1 VNTRRLLSALLV
13 LFLTALVAGCG
24 SNKIGGGNPPPG
36 PGTSTVSVAV
46 TDTPPAGVTVISFEV
61 TITGATLN
69 PGNVALVSTPIQIEV
84 KRLETE
90 AAFLTAVNVPA
101 GTYSSITFT
110 FANPE
115 LTFKND
121 TGAPIAGCS
130 NVPPNN
136 VCEFKPAVS
145 GSVTYSEAPFPV
157 TIVANTPTGF
167 LVDVNLN
174 NIITSGVGVDF
185 NAARALVVMQLPLPG
200 RPLGELH
207 EIEDVSGVVANKDAA
222 NNQFTLQTTRGNLT
236 VRVDSMT
243 DFEDFEEATPPCLTD
258 NFLCVQN
265 GQSVE
270 VDLRMMASL
279 AAGTLLA
286 KKVELEDNVADDELD
301 GVVVSVDSPTQ
312 FKMVLIEEMRN
323 VAGIEVGNVLTVMTP
338 GTVPPGFFR
347 VDDNGLTIPAGLK
360 GAFENATDTA
370 QLLPG
375 QTVQV
380 RRGSSSSGTAINTD
394 RVRLRETRFTA
405 KVAGAPA
412 PPNFNVGGTGGL
424 PSLFTAAGI
433 TQIQVQTQAATEFEG
448 GITGVT
454 GLADGNTVSLRGLLF
469 KNTPLNPVLI
479 AKKVRKRTP

>member
-1 VNTRRLLSALLV
+1 VSTRRLLAIFLLLALTTL
-13 LFLTALVAGCG
+13 AAGCG
-24 SNKIGGGNPPPG
+24 TNKIGEVTPPPG

-61 TITGATLN
+61 TIVAATLN
-69 PGNVALVSTPIQIEV
+69 PGNVPLVSTPIQIEV

-101 GTYSSITFT
+101 GTYNSVTFT
-110 FANPE
+110 FAFPE

-136 VCEFKPAVS
+136 VCEIKPAVS
-145 GSVTYSEAPFPV
+145 GAVTYSGAPFPV

-185 NAARALVVMQLPLPG
+185 NAAGALVVMQLPLPG

-207 EIEDVSGVVANKDAA
+207 EIEDVSGVVANKDPA

-236 VRVDSMT
+236 VRVDNMT

-270 VDLRMMASL
+270 VDLRMLASL

-286 KKVELEDNVADDELD
+286 KKVELEDNAADDELD

-323 VAGIEVGNVLTVMTP
+323 VAGVEVGNLLTVTLAT
-338 GTVPPGFFR
+338 GATFR

-360 GAFENATDTA
+360 GAFEGAADTS
-370 QLLPG
+370 QLLAG

-405 KVAGAPA
+405 RVFGPPA
-412 PPNFNVGGTGGL
+412 PPFNFNVNNL
-424 PSLFTAAGI
+424 PGLFTNAVPPI
-433 TQIQVQTQAATEFEG
+433 TQIEVQTQAATEFEG
-448 GITGVT
+448 GGITGVN

>member
-1 VNTRRLLSALLV
+1 MSTRRLLAVFLLLALTT
-13 LFLTALVAGCG
+13 LTAGCG
-24 SNKIGGGNPPPG
+24 SNKIGEVTPPPG
-36 PGTSTVSVAV
+36 PSTSTVSVAV

-61 TITGATLN
+61 TIVAATLN
-69 PGNVALVSTPIQIEV
+69 PGNVPLVSTPIQIEV

-101 GTYSSITFT
+101 GTYTSITFT
-110 FANPE
+110 FAFPE

-121 TGAPIAGCS
+121 TGGPLTLPGLNCLNGA
-130 NVPPNN
+130 

-145 GSVTYSEAPFPV
+145 GTATYSGAPFPV

-174 NIITSGVGVDF
+174 TIITSSMGLNF
-185 NAARALVVMQLPLPG
+185 NDPAALTILQLPLPG

-207 EIEDVSGVVANKDAA
+207 EIEDVSGAVANKDAA

-236 VRVDSMT
+236 VRVDNMT

-279 AAGTLLA
+279 AAGTLLG

-323 VAGIEVGNVLTVMTP
+323 VAGVEVGNVLTVTLAT
-338 GTVPPGFFR
+338 GATFR

-380 RRGSSSSGTAINTD
+380 RRGSSSSGTTINTD
-394 RVRLRETRFTA
+394 RVRLRGTRFTA

-412 PPNFNVGGTGGL
+412 PPNFNIGGTSGL

>member
-1 VNTRRLLSALLV
+1 VSTRRLLAVFLLLALTT
-13 LFLTALVAGCG
+13 LTAGCG
-24 SNKIGGGNPPPG
+24 SNKIGEVTPPPG
-36 PGTSTVSVAV
+36 PSTATVSVAV

-61 TITGATLN
+61 TIVAATLN
-69 PGNVALVSTPIQIEV
+69 PGNVPLVSTPIQIEV

-323 VAGIEVGNVLTVMTP
+323 VAGIEVGNVLTVTLAT
-338 GTVPPGFFR
+338 GATFR

-394 RVRLRETRFTA
+394 RVRLRGTRFTA

-412 PPNFNVGGTGGL
+412 PPNFNIGGTSGL

>member
-1 VNTRRLLSALLV
+1 MSTRRLLAVFLLLALTT
-13 LFLTALVAGCG
+13 LTAGCG
-24 SNKIGGGNPPPG
+24 SNKIGEVTPPPG
-36 PGTSTVSVAV
+36 PSTATVSVAV

-61 TITGATLN
+61 TIVAATLN
-69 PGNVALVSTPIQIEV
+69 PGNVPLVSTPIQIEV

-110 FANPE
+110 FAFPE

-121 TGAPIAGCS
+121 TGAPMAGCS

-136 VCEFKPAVS
+136 VCEIKPAVS
-145 GSVTYSEAPFPV
+145 GTVTYSGAPFPV

-174 NIITSGVGVDF
+174 TIITSSMGLNF
-185 NAARALVVMQLPLPG
+185 NDPAALTILQLPLPG

-236 VRVDSMT
+236 VRVDNMT

-279 AAGTLLA
+279 AAGTLLG

-323 VAGIEVGNVLTVMTP
+323 VAGIEVGNLLTVTLAA
-338 GTVPPGFFR
+338 GATFR

-412 PPNFNVGGTGGL
+412 PPNFNIGGTSGL

>member
-1 VNTRRLLSALLV
+1 MKPRQSFSFLLALLLVTTV
-13 LFLTALVAGCG
+13 LGCG
-24 SNKIGGGNPPPG
+24 GTASINPRPG
-36 PGTSTVSVAV
+36 PGTSLVSITV

-69 PGNVALVSTPIQIEV
+69 PGSVSLVSTPIQIEV

-121 TGAPIAGCS
+121 TGAPIPIPGGNCAVGT
-130 NVPPNN
+130 
-136 VCEFKPAVS
+136 VCEIKPAVS
-145 GSVTYSEAPFPV
+145 GSVTYSGAPFPV

-174 NIITSGVGVDF
+174 NIITSGMGVDF
-185 NAARALVVMQLPLPG
+185 NAAGALVVMQLPLPG

-236 VRVDSMT
+236 VKVDNMT
-243 DFEDFEEATPPCLTD
+243 VFEDFDEGTPPCVVN
-258 NFLCVQN
+258 NFTCVQN

-270 VDLRMMASL
+270 VDLRMMTSL

-286 KKVELEDNVADDELD
+286 RKVELEDNAADDELD
-301 GVVVSVDSPTQ
+301 GVITSVDSATQ

-323 VAGIEVGNVLTVMTP
+323 VAGVEVGNVLTVTLAT
-338 GTVPPGFFR
+338 GATFR

-360 GAFENATDTA
+360 GAFEGATDTS
-370 QLLPG
+370 QLLAG
-375 QTVQV
+375 QTVEV
-380 RRGSSSSGTAINTD
+380 RRGSSSSGTAISTD
-394 RVRLRETRFTA
+394 RVRLRNTRFTA

-412 PPNFNVGGTGGL
+412 PPNFNVNNL
-424 PSLFTAAGI
+424 PGLFTNAVPPI
-433 TQIQVQTQAATEFEG
+433 TQIQVQTQAATVFEG
-448 GITGVT
+448 GITGVS

-469 KNTPLNPVLI
+469 KSTPDPELI

>member
-1 VNTRRLLSALLV
+1 LLSALLV

-69 PGNVALVSTPIQIEV
+69 PGNVSLVSTPIQIEV

-121 TGAPIAGCS
+121 TGAPIPIPGGNCAVGA
-130 NVPPNN
+130 
-136 VCEFKPAVS
+136 VCEIKPAVS
-145 GSVTYSEAPFPV
+145 GSVTYSGAPFPV

-185 NAARALVVMQLPLPG
+185 NATGPLVVMQLPLPG

-236 VRVDSMT
+236 IRVDNMT
-243 DFEDFEEATPPCLTD
+243 VFEDFDEGTPPCVVN
-258 NFLCVQN
+258 NFTCVQN

-323 VAGIEVGNVLTVMTP
+323 VAGIEVGNVLTVMIP

-347 VDDNGLTIPAGLK
+347 VDDNGLTILAGLK

-380 RRGSSSSGTAINTD
+380 RRGSSSSGTTINTD

-405 KVAGAPA
+405 KVFGAPA

-469 KNTPLNPVLI
+469 KSTPNPVLI
-479 AKKVRKRTP
+479 AKKVRKRIP

>member
-1 VNTRRLLSALLV
+1 MSIT
-13 LFLTALVAGCG
+13 
-24 SNKIGGGNPPPG
+24 
-36 PGTSTVSVAV
+36 V

-69 PGNVALVSTPIQIEV
+69 PGNVSLVSTPIQIEV

-130 NVPPNN
+130 NVPPTN

-145 GSVTYSEAPFPV
+145 GSVTYSGAPFPV

-185 NAARALVVMQLPLPG
+185 NAAGALVVMQLPLPG

-236 VRVDSMT
+236 VKVDNMT
-243 DFEDFEEATPPCLTD
+243 VFEDFDEGPPPCVVN
-258 NFLCVQN
+258 NFTCVQN

-323 VAGIEVGNVLTVMTP
+323 VAGIEVGNVLTVTLAT
-338 GTVPPGFFR
+338 GATFR

-360 GAFENATDTA
+360 GAFEGATDTA

-380 RRGSSSSGTAINTD
+380 R
-394 RVRLRETRFTA
+394 
-405 KVAGAPA
+405 
-412 PPNFNVGGTGGL
+412 
-424 PSLFTAAGI
+424 
-433 TQIQVQTQAATEFEG
+433 
-448 GITGVT
+448 
-454 GLADGNTVSLRGLLF
+454 
-469 KNTPLNPVLI
+469 
-479 AKKVRKRTP
+479 